1 MFELIIR
8 NAHLVQPGGIS
19 VGDLAIKKGRI
30 SRIAGKIDGPSQKEI
45 DAHGMYIMP
54 GVIDDQVHFREPGL
68 TYKADIA
75 SESLAALAGGVTS
88 FMEMPNT
95 KPPAVT
101 QKLLA
106 DKYAIAAKHSWVNYS
121 FYMGATNENFDELM
135 QTDAQDVCGIK
146 IFMGSSTG
154 NMLVD
159 NEKTLDHIFREWPYL
174 IATHCEDEQTIRRNL
189 AEWVS
194 KYGDDIPAHI
204 HPLIRSHEAC
214 YLSSSMAV
222 DLARKYG
229 TRLHVLHLT
238 TAQETELFDYTLP
251 LSEKKITAEVCVHHL
266 FFSEKDYSSLG
277 HQIKCN
283 PAIKTEADQDKL
295 WQALLSNR
303 IDVVATDH
311 APHTWTEKNQP
322 YTLAPSGLP
331 LIQHPLNIMLD
342 AVAQGKLTLTQM
354 VDFMCHHPAIAF
366 KIKERGFLQEG
377 YWADLVLFSPYETT
391 IIKKSELLYKCGW
404 SPLEGYQFHGKIL
417 ATFVNGVQAFA
428 DGHLL
433 INRPIGQRLQFQH
446 LG

>member
-1 MFELIIR
+1 M
-8 NAHLVQPGGIS
+8 
-19 VGDLAIKKGRI
+19 
-30 SRIAGKIDGPSQKEI
+30 
-45 DAHGMYIMP
+45 
-54 GVIDDQVHFREPGL
+54 
-68 TYKADIA
+68 
-75 SESLAALAGGVTS
+75 
-88 FMEMPNT
+88 
-95 KPPAVT
+95 
-101 QKLLA
+101 
-106 DKYAIAAKHSWVNYS
+106 
-121 FYMGATNENFDELM
+121 
-135 QTDAQDVCGIK
+135 
-146 IFMGSSTG
+146 
-154 NMLVD
+154 
-159 NEKTLDHIFREWPYL
+159 
-174 IATHCEDEQTIRRNL
+174 
-189 AEWVS
+189 
-194 KYGDDIPAHI
+194 
-204 HPLIRSHEAC
+204 
-214 YLSSSMAV
+214 
-222 DLARKYG
+222 
-229 TRLHVLHLT
+229 HLT

>member
-8 NAHLVQPGGIS
+8 NAHLVQPGGIV

-30 SRIAGKIDGPSQKEI
+30 ARMDSSIDGAGKQEI

-54 GVIDDQVHFREPGL
+54 GVIDDQVHFREPGM

-101 QKLLA
+101 QQLLA

-121 FYMGATNENFDELM
+121 FYMGATNENFEELIK
-135 QTDAQDVCGIK
+135 TDPRDVCGIK

-159 NEKTLDHIFREWPYL
+159 NVKTLERIFSEWPYL

-189 AEWVS
+189 AEWTS

-214 YLSSSMAV
+214 YLSSSMAI
-222 DLARKYG
+222 DLARKHN
-229 TRLHVLHLT
+229 TRLHVLHLS
-238 TAQETELFDYTLP
+238 TAHETDLFDSNLP
-251 LSEKKITAEVCVHHL
+251 LAEKKITAEVCVHHL
-266 FFSEKDYSSLG
+266 FFSEKDYGSLG

-283 PAIKTEADQDKL
+283 PAIKTQTDQDKL
-295 WQALLSNR
+295 WEALLASR
-303 IDVVATDH
+303 IDVIATDH
-311 APHTWTEKNQP
+311 APHTWAEKKQP

-342 AVAQGKLTLTQM
+342 AVARKKLTLTQM
-354 VDFMCHHPAIAF
+354 VDFMCHHPAITF
-366 KIKERGFLQEG
+366 KIRDRGFLQEG
-377 YWADLVLFSPYETT
+377 YWADLVMFSPYETT
-391 IIKKSELLYKCGW
+391 VIKKSELLYKCGW
-404 SPLEGYQFHGKIL
+404 SPLEGYHLHGKIL
-417 ATFVNGVQAFA
+417 ATFVNGVKAFS
-428 DGHLL
+428 DGQLL
-433 INRPIGQRLQFQH
+433 IKRPSGQKLTFH
-446 LG
+446 YS